1 MLKVKYVGPRVKISH
16 HGISYKK
23 DKEDKYVYLMVALE
37 LLRNI
42 DNDYE
47 KQNAYSH
54 CYESHPLDESEVH
67 FILKEYEDDLEEH
80 VDTEYHQYEEK
91 IRHELEFVKSLAH
104 LSDIEKEVWM
114 KNIELM
120 KSYRLQCAINKIYY
134 EHCISN
140 IRKLI
145 LQKKIK
151 EIMTPFNKDFF
162 HVINSLKGQLITG
175 RQSLDTRV
183 IEEMNSNAQ
192 LCIKLKIV

>member
-1 MLKVKYVGPRVKISH
+1 MLKVKYVGPRVEISH

-47 KQNAYSH
+47 KQSAYSH

-67 FILKEYEDDLEEH
+67 SILKEYEANVEEH
-80 VDTEYHQYEEK
+80 ADAEYHHYEEK
-91 IRHELEFVKSLAH
+91 IKHELEFVKGLSH

-120 KSYRLQCAINKIYY
+120 KSYRLQRAINKIYY

-145 LQKKIK
+145 IQKKIK

-175 RQSLDTRV
+175 KPSLDAHA
-183 IEEMNSNAQ
+183 IEEMNNDDQ
-192 LCIKLKIV
+192 MCIKLKIG